1 MNLQTSVLG
10 ITFNNPL
17 VLASGP
23 MGLVAS
29 GWERLVT
36 LGAGGIT
43 TKTCWQEVR
52 EGHPSPVILST
63 PEYTLN
69 AVGLSASGWET
80 SQQEI
85 SSFQSKKVAPIIVSI
100 GGKTLE
106 EYAANTKKYV
116 SLKPDLLEVNISCP
130 NVKDEMGT
138 PFAYSAD
145 LAAEVTS
152 IVKKHAGSV
161 PVSIKLSPN
170 VTNIGAIAK
179 ACIDA
184 GADAIT
190 AINTAGPGLQIDLK
204 SRLPILS
211 NHTGGISGPA
221 IRPLALRC
229 VADIY
234 KATNGSVPIIG
245 TGGVQ
250 SGEDALAMIM
260 AGASLVGI
268 GTGLWNRGE
277 DVFKKTIEEMQ
288 LWCTNQNIEN
298 IADLVGA
305 MHTTIKERDI
315 KPGQRNPLYT

>member
-1 MNLQTSVLG
+1 MNLQTSFLG
-10 ITFNNPL
+10 TTFKNPL

-29 GWERLVT
+29 GWERLVA

-43 TKTCWQEVR
+43 TKTCWQEAR
-52 EGHPSPVILST
+52 DGHPSPVVLST

-85 SSFQSKKVAPIIVSI
+85 SSFQSKKIAPIIVSI
-100 GGKTLE
+100 GGKTIE
-106 EYAANTKKYV
+106 EYATNAAKYAT
-116 SLKPDLLEVNISCP
+116 LKPSLLEVNISCP
-130 NVKDEMGT
+130 NVEDEMGT
-138 PFAYSAD
+138 PFAYSAE
-145 LAAEVTS
+145 LAAT
-152 IVKKHAGSV
+152 ITKTVKKHAGSV
-161 PVSIKLSPN
+161 PISIKLSPN
-170 VTNIGAIAK
+170 VPNIGAIAK
-179 ACIDA
+179 ACADA
-184 GADAIT
+184 SADAIT
-190 AINTAGPGLQIDLK
+190 AINTAGPGLEIDLK

-221 IRPLALRC
+221 IKPLALRC

-234 KATNGSVPIIG
+234 KATNGSIPIIG

-250 SGEDALAMIM
+250 SGKDALAMIM

-277 DVFKKTIEEMQ
+277 DVFKKTTEEMQ
-288 LWCTNQNIEN
+288 LWCSNENIEN
-298 IADLVGA
+298 IADLVGT
-305 MHTTIKERDI
+305 MHTKIKDRNI
-315 KPGQRNPLYT
+315 QPGKRNPLYT